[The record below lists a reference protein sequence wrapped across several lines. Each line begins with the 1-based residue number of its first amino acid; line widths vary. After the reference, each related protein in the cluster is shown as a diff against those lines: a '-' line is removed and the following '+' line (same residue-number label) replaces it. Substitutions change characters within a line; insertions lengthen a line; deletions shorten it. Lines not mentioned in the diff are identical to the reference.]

1 MSLSRQQVS
10 AMSSS
15 DMDHTTLRIYVS
27 LVLGMKNNVH
37 LVLKFIFCALC
48 PPVYLTTH
56 AVTHF
61 DTGARHSSR
70 WCKDTMGYTPPLL
83 LFQGGS
89 QLRVSTSSQKHQRYL
104 PCDPAPICPPL
115 SPFPGKVGR
124 GRALH
129 GAHQWE
135 SAEGSVLPC
144 VHPRE
149 GPFPAE
155 RTRETSVPAESRVCG
170 GTCSHALLHRQVS
183 PAHAPSRLRHL
194 GDRRSA
200 PETGRPGYLYF
211 SASPCCHA
219 FLETKLSA
227 ISERGSNSFLIQG
240 IPWATSFGCR
250 LYLTF
255 TESI

>member
-1 MSLSRQQVS
+1 MQRYNGLHASSTPLSGRES
-10 AMSSS
+10 TES
-15 DMDHTTLRIYVS
+15 
-27 LVLGMKNNVH
+27 VH
-37 LVLKFIFCALC
+37 LVSETSKISPLWSRSHLSASFAL
-48 PPVYLTTH
+48 
-56 AVTHF
+56 
-61 DTGARHSSR
+61 S
-70 WCKDTMGYTPPLL
+70 
-83 LFQGGS
+83 
-89 QLRVSTSSQKHQRYL
+89 
-104 PCDPAPICPPL
+104 
-115 SPFPGKVGR
+115 GKVGR

-155 RTRETSVPAESRVCG
+155 RTRETSVPAEPRVCG
-170 GTCSHALLHRQVS
+170 GTCSHALLLRQVS

-200 PETGRPGYLYF
+200 PETERPGYLYF